1 MPPRIHKGILQA
13 IAYGRT
19 LSKDLRAVTTV
30 PDMSISDDLKT
41 EWQRVAPDIGLVILE
56 SPYRSIVEPVVE
68 YIDEAIGED
77 EDRIL
82 TVIVPEAIAAHWWQ
96 RILHNNS
103 ALPLKI
109 ALASRK
115 NVVITNVRYFLDE

>member
-1 MPPRIHKGILQA
+1 MA
-13 IAYGRT
+13 
-19 LSKDLRAVTTV
+19 
-30 PDMSISDDLKT
+30 DDLKK
-41 EWQRVAPDIGLVILE
+41 EWQRIAPDISLVILE

-68 YIDEAIGED
+68 YIDEAVGED
-77 EDRIL
+77 EGQML
-82 TVIVPEAIAAHWWQ
+82 TVIVPEAIAKHWWQ

-109 ALASRK
+109 ALASRR